1 MKLCKNCNTL
11 YSSSLSVCPKC
22 GVDSEAIEDAALRE
36 AKPGEVRR
44 QWTLIL
50 LGVPLLIILL
60 YGIALFV
67 KQ

>member
-22 GVDSEAIEDAALRE
+22 GVDSEAIEDATRE